1 MRPVTGL
8 LSDPGALAALLTART
23 GVMFSGAFE
32 TVDGAIWPVV
42 RPLEPARP
50 NGFSIVVA
58 RSPRHI
64 SALFRLDT
72 FGRQLAELMWS
83 AGPVAHA
90 SFVSVLHLAMSKG
103 MTVDVIVNGQA
114 VDGGRVLPPV
124 PWRSVE
130 IECDRWLPPDLRDPR
145 AIEQFACEVAFA
157 CLSLVLQLLVT
168 NEDADANVEDVVEV
182 PEGAR
187 TRIFVNKYERSPAN
201 RTACILAHGFSCMVC
216 GFRFGERYGEIGDGY
231 VEVHHLTP
239 VSLMNGE
246 MQVNPVTDLV
256 PVCANCHAM
265 LHRQSP
271 PFAVEDL
278 RAQIRQP
285 TPVIPSSMVSN
296 R

>member
-1 MRPVTGL
+1 MKLVTGL
-8 LSDPGALAALLTART
+8 LSDPGALAALLSDRT
-23 GVMFSGAFE
+23 GVIFSGAFE
-32 TVDGAIWPVV
+32 TVDGAVWPVI
-42 RPLEPARP
+42 RPLEPSRP

-58 RSPRHI
+58 RSPRHV

-90 SFVSVLHLAMSKG
+90 SFVSVLRLAISKG
-103 MTVDVIVNGQA
+103 MTVNVIVNGQA
-114 VDGGRVLPPV
+114 ADDVRVLPPV
-124 PWRSVE
+124 PWRSLE

-145 AIEQFACEVAFA
+145 AIEQLACEVAFA
-157 CLSLVLQLLVT
+157 CLSLILQLLVT
-168 NEDADANVEDVVEV
+168 REGVDESVEDVVEV

-187 TRIFVNKYERSPAN
+187 TRIVVNKYERSPAN
-201 RTACILAHGFSCMVC
+201 RTACILAHGSACMVC

-246 MQVNPVTDLV
+246 VPVNPVTDLV

-271 PFAVEDL
+271 PLGVEDL
-278 RAQIRQP
+278 QAQILHPAPIDLGSVVANQ
-285 TPVIPSSMVSN
+285 
-296 R
+296 